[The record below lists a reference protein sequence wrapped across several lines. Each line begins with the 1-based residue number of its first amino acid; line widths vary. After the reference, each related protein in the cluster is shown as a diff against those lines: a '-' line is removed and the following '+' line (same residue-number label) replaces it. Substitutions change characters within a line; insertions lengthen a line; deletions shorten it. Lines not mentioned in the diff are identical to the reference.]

1 MKYTTLCYL
10 FLIISLQI
18 PLHAQFPANRIDD
31 VVIIKEGNAL
41 ERAWDGGYNRPV
53 FFEADLNEDGLED
66 LILVENT
73 NLTTFAFPYL
83 ASDAGYQYTPEMT
96 AVLPPIEI
104 WAVAKDYDGDG
115 LKDIFSFKEF
125 AALPNNYGL
134 AIYKAS
140 METGSLTYD
149 IVVEYLEYE
158 DDAGV
163 MQPFKVNE
171 LTPPTI
177 EDVDK
182 NGVLDILLF
191 DESTRY
197 LNHFKNIGNTSNFQY
212 VLWDYCW
219 GDFTI
224 ADTSAQ
230 IGLGINCD
238 SLGFKPTETESGTAK
253 ILHGAATVSLID
265 VDGDEDCDI
274 IMGVTEDTDIR
285 LLENGGTVSEA
296 LMTSVETAYPFNTTL
311 PNAAFL
317 PKAYTVDVNHDNL
330 TDLIIAPSISGS
342 YNVDNLWHYKNIG
355 TEDEA
360 IFEFQTNAF
369 LQEEMIDVGS
379 NSYPVFLDYNGDGL
393 KDLFIGNS
401 RYYPDI
407 SIGIGGISKVW
418 LFKNVG
424 TDNFPTFELITDD
437 FANLSQQNFNGIIP
451 AFGDIDNDGDVDMV
465 IGSTTK
471 KLYYF
476 ENIADASD
484 TLIFENEPQII
495 YEDPSNQVIQEL
507 AIDLYDYDEDGQLDI
522 VTGLNTGYLHF
533 LQRKLDT
540 SIVHFEQVSSFWG
553 GVAVLKDGTT
563 TGYSIPR
570 IFEDEGTK
578 YLAVKSSRNYVYL
591 YTDLDQEN
599 FTLIDSMSL
608 QNDGILGGMSLA
620 DLNNDGKPE
629 WILGNFRGGIS
640 LFSDTELITNLT
652 EIETK
657 TQQITV
663 FPNPCFSDK
672 MNIDLSGFSA
682 NKVSLTLTDIQG
694 KTIYHRTNQ
703 VNNKGQMELPIQD
716 HWNGIYFLT
725 IQDVKADFGYTIKCV
740 ID

>member
-424 TDNFPTFELITDD
+424 TENFPTFELITDD

-608 QNDGILGGMSLA
+608 QNDGILGGMSLT

-640 LFSDTELITNLT
+640 LFSDTELTTNLT
-652 EIETK
+652 TIETK
-657 TQQITV
+657 AQDVTV

-672 MNIDLSGFSA
+672 MDIDLSGFSA
-682 NKVSLTLTDIQG
+682 NIVSLTLTDIQG
-694 KTIYHRTNQ
+694 KMIYKTITSVSETGRI
-703 VNNKGQMELPIQD
+703 ELSIKD
-716 HWNGIYFLT
+716 RWHGIYLLT
-725 IQDVKADFGYTIKCV
+725 IQDIESETNYVVKCV